1 MEPGKQAVIESGD
14 EKENQMRVNIQEF
27 LKDCGM
33 EESLYPGKR
42 VVQKLP
48 QPGEHKSHNVVYDW
62 RAPDTLRLEVKA
74 GLSGKDLQPKDLK
87 KYPVSFQAATYV
99 DIGVNA
105 NASSAAEEEGD
116 SEGDSQAGSGS
127 GGGKKIAGKNYR
139 NAFSAFSQVVE
150 GKIPDAGDV
159 KKLVV
164 MGKEIAKTAYESV
177 LSMLQAQIKSLAVVP
192 VNILAAAQAVKIT
205 KATPGGGL
213 TPIGD
218 EDVKYKYKGA
228 EMFGLAKP

>member
-1 MEPGKQAVIESGD
+1 MKI
-14 EKENQMRVNIQEF
+14 NIKEF
-27 LKDCGM
+27 LKNCGM

-42 VVQKLP
+42 IVQKLP
-48 QPGEHKSHNVVYDW
+48 QPGEYKSHNVVYDW
-62 RAPDTLRLEVKA
+62 RAPDTLRLEIKA
-74 GLSGKDLQPKDLK
+74 GLSGKNLPPQDLK
-87 KYPVSFQAATYV
+87 KYPISFQAQTYV
-99 DIGVNA
+99 EIGVNA
-105 NASSAAEEEGD
+105 NTNSARDESGSGEDD
-116 SEGDSQAGSGS
+116 SEGETSGG

-177 LSMLQAQIKSLAVVP
+177 LSMLQAQIRSLAVVP
-192 VNILAAAQAVKIT
+192 VNILAAAQAVKVT

-213 TPIGD
+213 IPIGD

>member
-1 MEPGKQAVIESGD
+1 
-14 EKENQMRVNIQEF
+14 MRVNIQEF
-27 LKDCGM
+27 LKDCGL

-62 RAPDTLRLEVKA
+62 RAPDTLRLEVRA
-74 GLSGKDLQPKDLK
+74 GLSGKSLPPQDLK
-87 KYPVSFQAATYV
+87 KYPISFQAQTYV
-99 DIGVNA
+99 EIGVNA
-105 NASSAAEEEGD
+105 NDSSEESGEGD
-116 SEGDSQAGSGS
+116 SEGESG

-139 NAFSAFSQVVE
+139 NAFSAFTQVVE
-150 GKIPDAGDV
+150 GKIPDGGAV

-192 VNILAAAQAVKIT
+192 VNILAAAQAVKVT

-213 TPIGD
+213 IPIGD

>member
-1 MEPGKQAVIESGD
+1 
-14 EKENQMRVNIQEF
+14 MRINIKEF
-27 LKDCGM
+27 LNGCGL
-33 EESLYPGKR
+33 EENLYPGKR

-48 QPGEHKSHNVVYDW
+48 QPGENKSHNVVYDW
-62 RAPDTLRLEVKA
+62 RAPDTLRLEIKA
-74 GLSGKDLQPKDLK
+74 GLSGKNLPPQDLK
-87 KYPVSFQAATYV
+87 KYPISFQAQTYV
-99 DIGVNA
+99 EIGVNA
-105 NASSAAEEEGD
+105 NDSSEESGDGNSEDEGE
-116 SEGDSQAGSGS
+116 SKSG
-127 GGGKKIAGKNYR
+127 GGGKKIAGKTHR

-150 GKIPDAGDV
+150 GKIPDAGAV

-177 LSMLQAQIKSLAVVP
+177 LTMLQAQIKSLAVVP
-192 VNILAAAQAVKIT
+192 VNILAAAQAVKVT

-213 TPIGD
+213 IPIGD